1 MMSRRERRAAGKRT
15 KADLKTPAPTVEPSV
30 FGAALGHMRSGRYL
44 EAQHCCGQALE
55 SDPENPEL
63 LHLMA
68 LVCFNAKQFDHAV
81 EWASRAI
88 RKDPKP
94 AYLTTLG
101 TALLNLGRH
110 HDALKVFDKA
120 VQLQP
125 DDAGLWSNFGDA
137 LVEAGLAA
145 DALICFQRAFQ
156 IDPRLGNAAYK
167 SGVLLQQ
174 QKRFDEALVCFDAC
188 DRLQPDQAPTL
199 QMRALVLHALGRF
212 DESLRDNSRAHQ
224 LDPEN
229 PFVRNN
235 LGHDLMYLGRHD
247 EALRWFEAA
256 LQVRPAFVEA
266 LNNKAFSLA
275 QLHRFD
281 EAFTTYAE
289 SKAVDPDHA
298 ETDWNLA
305 LLQMLTGNFADGW
318 AGREARFGLPS
329 LPVVFPEFPQ
339 PRWSGEEDIA
349 GKTIL
354 LYADEGLGDS
364 IQFARYVPMVASRG
378 ARVVLAVEQAL
389 RPLLS
394 GLSGVSQCVAKSA
407 GLPAFDLYCPIS
419 SLPLA
424 FRTGLDTIPAPTR
437 YLPPLPEPAL
447 RAWQDRLGADDG
459 LRVGLVWSG
468 NPRHANDRNRS
479 LALRMLGGILDVD
492 ATFVSLQKDPKPED
506 QATLSGTDIIDLTAH
521 LTDFFQTAALVSCLD
536 LVITVDTSVA
546 HLAGALG
553 KPTWILL
560 PYTPDYRWLL
570 GRDDS
575 PWYPTVRLFRQT
587 ASREYGSVLDRVRTE
602 LAALVRPAGS
612 ALGFH

>member
-1 MMSRRERRAAGKRT
+1 MSRRERRAADKRA
-15 KADLKTPAPTVEPSV
+15 KADLKALALTVEPALCEAV
-30 FGAALGHMRSGRYL
+30 LGHMRSGRYL
-44 EAQHCCGQALE
+44 DAQLCCGQALE
-55 SDPENPEL
+55 ASPENPEL

-101 TALLNLGRH
+101 TTLLNLGRH
-110 HDALKVFDKA
+110 HDALQVFDKA
-120 VQLQP
+120 VQLKS
-125 DDAGLWSNFGDA
+125 DDPGLWSNFGDA
-137 LVEAGLAA
+137 LVEAGRTA
-145 DALICFQRAFQ
+145 DALICFGRAFQ
-156 IDPRLGNAAYK
+156 IDPGHGDAGYK

-174 QKRFDEALVCFDAC
+174 HGRFDEALVCFDAC
-188 DRLQPDQAPTL
+188 DRLQPGRASIL
-199 QMRALVLHALGRF
+199 QMRALVLHALGRLE
-212 DESLRDNSRAHQ
+212 ESLRDNRRAHE

-229 PFVRNN
+229 PYICNN
-235 LGHDLMYLGRHD
+235 LGHDLMHLGRHD
-247 EALRWFEAA
+247 EALQWFDRA
-256 LQVRPAFVEA
+256 LQVRPASVEA

-281 EAFTTYAE
+281 EALAVYAG

-318 AGREARFGLPS
+318 AGREARFKLPS
-329 LPVVFPEFPQ
+329 LPVVYPKFPQ
-339 PRWSGEEDIA
+339 PRWSGDQDIA

-354 LYADEGLGDS
+354 LYADEGLGDA

-378 ARVVLAVEQAL
+378 ARVVLAVEEAL

-394 GLSGVSQCVAKSA
+394 GLPGVAQCVAKSA
-407 GLPAFDLYCPIS
+407 ALPAFDIYCPIS

-424 FRTGLDTIPAPTR
+424 FRTCLDTIPAETR
-437 YLPPLPEPAL
+437 YLPRLPQHAL
-447 RAWQDRLGADDG
+447 RAWEDRLAAYDG

-468 NPRHANDRNRS
+468 NPKHANDRNRS
-479 LALRMLGGILDVD
+479 IPLRMLNGILDVD
-492 ATFVSLQKDPKPED
+492 ATFVSLQKDPKSED
-506 QATLSGTDIIDLTAH
+506 QATLLETDIVDWTAY
-521 LTDFFQTAALVSCLD
+521 LTDFTETAALVSCLD

-546 HLAGALG
+546 HLASALG

-575 PWYPTVRLFRQT
+575 PWYPVARLFRQPD
-587 ASREYGSVLDRVRTE
+587 SREYGSVLDRVRTE
-602 LAALVRPAGS
+602 LAELVRASDQVRAG
-612 ALGFH
+612 